1 MPAQEQ
7 ARKVGP
13 RSPTPTRSRIR
24 PEPPPVCVLF
34 PRPGIVLLSPPRCIY
49 LPRRLSRAAPHPH
62 QLSYAVQVCL
72 ERILA
77 GGRGAGQCV
86 LPAPLPSQALRPSGR
101 DCPAHFFSAHFGAY
115 CSALSLSAA
124 HLCLETFL
132 PGIVRFPTPQPLMD
146 DKQEYQYSSLLSP
159 GYPP

>member
-7 ARKVGP
+7 ARKLGP
-13 RSPTPTRSRIR
+13 RSPTPTRSRTR

-77 GGRGAGQCV
+77 GGAGQCV
-86 LPAPLPSQALRPSGR
+86 LPAPLPSQALRLLGR

-124 HLCLETFL
+124 HLCLEIFL
-132 PGIVRFPTPQPLMD
+132 PGIVRSPTPQPLMD
-146 DKQEYQYSSLLSP
+146 DRQTKSISTLVF
-159 GYPP
+159 